1 MTRYAKVSTS
11 NATALQVNTDVER
24 LQNGLARLVL
34 TIVELLRQLLE
45 RQAQRR
51 VLAGTLSAEEVERL
65 GLAFMQIKQKIH
77 EISNQF
83 DLNSNELDIKVGS
96 SITKNASATKASL
109 VDILDKLLDRGTVV
123 GGQVTISVADID
135 LIALDLF
142 AMLSLVHDKTE
153 SDSKKVVRN
162 HGS

>member
-1 MTRYAKVSTS
+1 VTRYAKVSTS

-153 SDSKKVVRN
+153 SGSKKVVRN